1 MRESILHLDQVIK
14 RFDSTVAADHLTLT
28 IYRGEF
34 FTLLGPSGSG
44 KSTILRMI
52 AGLVRP
58 DRGRVLIEGR
68 DMADVPPWQRSLG
81 MVFQHYAVFPHM
93 NVVQNIG
100 YGLRVRHV
108 PPAEMRHKIAD
119 LLQLVG
125 LAGMERKN
133 VTLLSGG
140 EQQRVA
146 LARALAVQPA
156 LLLLDEPLAALDEKI
171 RREMQAEL
179 KRIQRKTQTTFVYVT
194 HDQEEALTMSD
205 RIAVIHQGV
214 CLQCDAP
221 EVLFRRPQT
230 RFVASFFRGSNVLE
244 ADLVSVEG
252 HDVTLRMAGQSVTLR
267 ARGAPPSGHSRVA
280 VAVRAENLRLGAA
293 AHGGEVVLSARVI
306 DVVYRGTN
314 VDHILELGDTQRIV
328 ATSTQREVAPDAQE
342 IRVVFDP
349 EHAVILE
356 D

>member
-1 MRESILHLDQVIK
+1 MPEAILRLDQVIK
-14 RFDSTVAADHLTLT
+14 RFDRTVAADRLTLT

-34 FTLLGPSGSG
+34 FTFLGPSGSG

-58 DRGRVLIEGR
+58 DGGRILIEGR

-93 NVVQNIG
+93 NVAQNVG
-100 YGLRVRHV
+100 YGLRVRRH
-108 PPAEMRHKIAD
+108 PPAAVRRRVAD
-119 LLQLVG
+119 LLLLVG
-125 LAGMERKN
+125 LTGMEQKN

-179 KRIQRKTQTTFVYVT
+179 KRIQRKTETTFVYVT

-205 RIAVIHQGV
+205 RIAVVHRGV

-221 EVLFRRPQT
+221 EVLFRRPHT
-230 RFVASFFRGSNVLE
+230 RFVAGFFRGSNVLE
-244 ADLVSVEG
+244 ADLVSAGGNGV
-252 HDVTLRMAGQSVTLR
+252 VLRLAGQPFTLS
-267 ARGAPPSGHSRVA
+267 ARGALSSPQSRVA
-280 VAVRAENLRLGAA
+280 VAVRAENV
-293 AHGGEVVLSARVI
+293 HVGESARGRRVVLGGRVI

-314 VDHILELGDTQRIV
+314 VDHILELGDRQRIV
-328 ATSTQREVAPDAQE
+328 ATSTQREIDSTAQA
-342 IRVVFDP
+342 VSVGFDP
-349 EHAVILE
+349 EDVVILE

>member
-1 MRESILHLDQVIK
+1 MREPILHIDQVVK
-14 RFDSTVAADHLTLT
+14 RFDSTVAADSLTLT

-34 FTLLGPSGSG
+34 FTFLGPSGSG

-58 DRGRVLIEGR
+58 DGGRILIAGR

-93 NVVQNIG
+93 TVAQNVG
-100 YGLRVRHV
+100 YGLRVRHR
-108 PPAEMRHKIAD
+108 PPGEVRDRIAD

-125 LAGMERKN
+125 LVGMERKN

-179 KRIQRKTQTTFVYVT
+179 KRIQRKTHTTFVYVT

-205 RIAVIHQGV
+205 RIAVVHRGV
-214 CLQCDAP
+214 CVQCDQP
-221 EVLFRRPQT
+221 EVLFRRPRT

-244 ADLVSVEG
+244 ADLVSAG
-252 HDVTLRMAGQSVTLR
+252 ADGATLRLAGRPVAVRTDIALSPRQ
-267 ARGAPPSGHSRVA
+267 PRVA
-280 VAVRAENLRLGAA
+280 VAVRAETVRVGASA
-293 AHGGEVVLSARVI
+293 QGCSVVLRGRVV

-314 VDHILELGDTQRIV
+314 VDHLLELEDGQRIT
-328 ATSTQREVAPDAQE
+328 ATSIQREVGPDASA
-342 IRVVFDP
+342 VSVGFDP
-349 EHAVILE
+349 GDVVILG